1 MDSHFI
7 NELGKQICS
16 LEWVQTLA
24 APKTKKLDLPA
35 LGQSFFLLF

>member
-16 LEWVQTLA
+16 LEWVQALA
-24 APKTKKLDLPA
+24 APEAKN
-35 LGQSFFLLF
+35 